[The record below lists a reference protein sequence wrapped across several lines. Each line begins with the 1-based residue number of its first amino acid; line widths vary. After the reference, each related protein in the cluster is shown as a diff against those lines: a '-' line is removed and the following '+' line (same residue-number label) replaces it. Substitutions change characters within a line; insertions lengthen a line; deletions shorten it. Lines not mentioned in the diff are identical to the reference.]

1 MKKYKVIVLLLTL
14 QLTLQADLL
23 ERFQILSKH
32 NNADAFADEELGV
45 NFIGGDGLVRAD
57 VVDINPVHVS
67 LPKFKAGCGGID
79 YTLGAINIASGKEML
94 GALKSIIK
102 NGAGYAFQ
110 LSLETVSPS
119 IAENVS
125 KIQDY
130 ANALNSININS
141 CEMAQTLVNAAW
153 PSSQAAD
160 QFICQQSNGV
170 FGKKF
175 EDNIEARHKCHTNT
189 DGTLDQ
195 ALKEQTQ
202 KSDLLAGDYNIAKRV
217 FKKLNLSP
225 EEEDFFLNITG
236 SVVSID
242 GQVKTYPPKE
252 IKTCDTLLKG
262 GNLQDAYKFDGE
274 YGIKQEPLVIA
285 KENSWCEKRIKAMK
299 SLFEKI
305 KTGKKGDGFLSETE
319 KNLLN
324 SSKLP
329 IGTLLVLKTRS
340 ANYGA
345 MLDLES
351 YAEIDAYETLR
362 ESVFDVL
369 REVRALAIT
378 LLDAQVSDEKLK
390 AYIATLDEARANITL
405 ESAKIMKKI
414 SEIQQLEK
422 WLREIEL
429 MERTPKD

>member
-1 MKKYKVIVLLLTL
+1 MFQDHI
-14 QLTLQADLL
+14 
-23 ERFQILSKH
+23 ER
-32 NNADAFADEELGV
+32 
-45 NFIGGDGLVRAD
+45 
-57 VVDINPVHVS
+57 
-67 LPKFKAGCGGID
+67 
-79 YTLGAINIASGKEML
+79 
-94 GALKSIIK
+94 
-102 NGAGYAFQ
+102 
-110 LSLETVSPS
+110 
-119 IAENVS
+119 
-125 KIQDY
+125 
-130 ANALNSININS
+130 
-141 CEMAQTLVNAAW
+141 
-153 PSSQAAD
+153 
-160 QFICQQSNGV
+160 
-170 FGKKF
+170 
-175 EDNIEARHKCHTNT
+175 RHKCHSNDGNT
-189 DGTLDQ
+189 LNES
-195 ALKEQTQ
+195 LNNEKE

-217 FKKLNLSP
+217 FKKLNLST
-225 EEEDFFLNITG
+225 EEQDFFLNITG
-236 SVVSID
+236 SVVSLE
-242 GQVKTYPPKE
+242 GEVKTYPPKE
-252 IKTCDTLLKG
+252 IKTCDVLLKG
-262 GNLQDAYKFDGE
+262 GNVPDAYKFEGE

-285 KENSWCEKRIKAMK
+285 KNNSWREKRIRSMY

-305 KTGKKGDGFLSETE
+305 KTGKNGDGSLNETE

-329 IGTLLVLKTRS
+329 IGTLLTLKTRS

-369 REVRALAIT
+369 REVRALAVT

-390 AYIATLDEARANITL
+390 AYIAALDEARENITF

>member
-1 MKKYKVIVLLLTL
+1 MKKYKVIAVLLLTL
-14 QLTLQADLL
+14 HLTLQADLL
-23 ERFQILSKH
+23 ERFQILNKH
-32 NNADAFADEELGV
+32 NSAEAFADEELGV

-57 VVDINPVHVS
+57 VVDINPVHVA

-79 YTLGAINIASGKEML
+79 YSMGAINIASGEDML
-94 GALKSIIK
+94 KALKAIIK

-141 CEMAQTLVNAAW
+141 CEMAQSLVNAAW

-160 QFICQQSNGV
+160 QFICQQSG
-170 FGKKF
+170 GKMF
-175 EDNIEARHKCHTNT
+175 QDHIERRHKCHSNDGNT
-189 DGTLDQ
+189 LNES
-195 ALKEQTQ
+195 LNNEKE

-217 FKKLNLSP
+217 FKKLNLSN
-225 EEEDFFLNITG
+225 EEQDFFLNITG
-236 SVVSID
+236 SVVSLE
-242 GQVKTYPPKE
+242 GEVKTYPPKE
-252 IKTCDTLLKG
+252 IKTCDVLLKG
-262 GNLQDAYKFDGE
+262 GNVPDAYKFEGE

-285 KENSWCEKRIKAMK
+285 KNNSWREKRIRSMY

-305 KTGKKGDGFLSETE
+305 KTGKNGDGSLNETE

-329 IGTLLVLKTRS
+329 IGTLLTLKTRS

-369 REVRALAIT
+369 REVRALAVT

-390 AYIATLDEARANITL
+390 AYIAALDEARENITF